1 MCFIFL
7 LLSITLFAYSI
18 HLKLKENGKQLHLKM
33 GVFPEMSIVDINN
46 FDELELKE
54 KNLEEIKKDSIM
66 NQ

>member
-18 HLKLKENGKQLHLKM
+18 HLKLKEKGKQLHLKM